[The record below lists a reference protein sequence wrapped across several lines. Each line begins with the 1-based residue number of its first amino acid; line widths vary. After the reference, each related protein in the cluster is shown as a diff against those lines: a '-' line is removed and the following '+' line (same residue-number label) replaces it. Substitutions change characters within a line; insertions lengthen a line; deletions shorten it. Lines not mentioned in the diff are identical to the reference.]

1 MMQQI
6 EFMYDFG
13 SPNAYLVHKCL
24 PDIAKRCDAEV
35 VFRPILIGGVFKA
48 TNNQPPLM
56 AFADIPGKVDYMR
69 VEMARFLERHQIAF
83 KFNPH
88 FPVNTLNVMRASV
101 YASGKEWENKYI
113 STVFDAMWV
122 DGKDM
127 SNLEVVA
134 QTLTDG
140 GLPTDEIMNAM
151 QDPSVKSSLADVTAA
166 AVARK
171 IYGSPTMFV
180 GQEMFFGKDSLSD
193 LEWRLSQ
200 P

>member
-1 MMQQI
+1 MRQI

-24 PDIAKRCDAEV
+24 PDIARRCDAEV
-35 VFRPILIGGVFKA
+35 VYRPILIGGVFKA

-56 AFADIPGKVDYMR
+56 AFANIPGKVDYIR
-69 VEMARFLERHQIAF
+69 VEMARFLERHKVAF

-88 FPVNTLNVMRASV
+88 FPVNTLNVMRAAVFST
-101 YASGKEWENKYI
+101 GKNWEKKYI
-113 STVFDAMWV
+113 DAVFEAMWV

-127 SNLEVVA
+127 SNLEIIAEVLLGA
-134 QTLTDG
+134 
-140 GLPTDEIMNAM
+140 GLPKDDIMNAM
-151 QDPSVKSSLADVTAA
+151 QDVDVKSSLADVTAA

-180 GQEMFFGKDSLSD
+180 GKEMFFGKDSLDD

>member
-1 MMQQI
+1 
-6 EFMYDFG
+6 MYDFG

-24 PDIAKRCDAEV
+24 PDIARRCDAEV
-35 VFRPILIGGVFKA
+35 VYRPILIGGVFKA

-56 AFADIPGKVDYMR
+56 AFANIPGKVDYIR
-69 VEMARFLERHQIAF
+69 VEMARFLERHKVAF
-83 KFNPH
+83 KFNPQ
-88 FPVNTLNVMRASV
+88 FPVNTLNVMRAAVFST
-101 YASGKEWENKYI
+101 GKNWEKKYI
-113 STVFDAMWV
+113 DAVFEAMWV

-127 SNLEVVA
+127 SNLEIIAEVLLGA
-134 QTLTDG
+134 
-140 GLPTDEIMNAM
+140 GLPKDDIMNAM
-151 QDPSVKSSLADVTAA
+151 QDVDVKSSLADVTAA

-180 GQEMFFGKDSLSD
+180 GKEMFFGKDSLDD

>member
-1 MMQQI
+1 MRQI

-24 PDIAKRCDAEV
+24 PDIARRCDAEV
-35 VFRPILIGGVFKA
+35 VYRPILIGGVFKA

-56 AFADIPGKVDYMR
+56 AFANIPGKVDYIR
-69 VEMARFLERHQIAF
+69 VEMARFLERHKVAF

-88 FPVNTLNVMRASV
+88 FPVNTLNVMRAAMFST
-101 YASGKEWENKYI
+101 GKNWENKYI
-113 STVFDAMWV
+113 DAVFEAMWV

-127 SNLEVVA
+127 SNLEIIAEVLLGA
-134 QTLTDG
+134 
-140 GLPTDEIMNAM
+140 GLPKDDIMNAM
-151 QDPSVKSSLADVTAA
+151 QDVDVKTSLADVTAA

-180 GQEMFFGKDSLSD
+180 GKEMFFGKDSLDD